1 MPLYEVMSTFK
12 SRRLIDAPSKR
23 EAIQIAEQSDDDD
36 WELLDDIPITARLV
50 KLTEA
55 AKAKTKGASYD

>member
-55 AKAKTKGASYD
+55 ALARTKGASNE